1 MYNKELF
8 QKVVKCCGMTG
19 ANPVTD
25 EGIEEAQEQ
34 LGVRFPS
41 DYISFIKEYGEA
53 GIPGAYIVGIDG
65 DHYTVVRYTELFR
78 EQFQISK
85 EYVVVSKWSDRKRAW
100 LVCLDTS
107 RMQDGLCPAV
117 LFDRKTLEII
127 EYAESFDEVVD
138 KEMLRLYLTRVKPR
152 EEEELTEKRIL
163 PIGMGYKSVWM
174 VIKGSTQAEI
184 ARRLLKEERNSL
196 EYRAGLE
203 TVKTAEE
210 KALVTADY
218 EGKNYVIM
226 PLTQECFDRDWIAR
240 NCADFPECYMFLTE
254 RVSET
259 HGFLKAVN
267 GELVRYY
274 LQDEEGITD
283 IGKPLVEEQMTETVL
298 PHNLEEFRQNL
309 KEQSKTILNE
319 DTIIAL
325 ALEAGSVEEYPYENV
340 IVGELVK

>member
-1 MYNKELF
+1 M
-8 QKVVKCCGMTG
+8 
-19 ANPVTD
+19 
-25 EGIEEAQEQ
+25 
-34 LGVRFPS
+34 
-41 DYISFIKEYGEA
+41 
-53 GIPGAYIVGIDG
+53 
-65 DHYTVVRYTELFR
+65 
-78 EQFQISK
+78 
-85 EYVVVSKWSDRKRAW
+85 
-100 LVCLDTS
+100 
-107 RMQDGLCPAV
+107 
-117 LFDRKTLEII
+117 EI
-127 EYAESFDEVVD
+127 
-138 KEMLRLYLTRVKPR
+138 VKP
-152 EEEELTEKRIL
+152 EEEEKTGKRIL
-163 PIGMGYKSVWM
+163 PSGMGYKSVWM

-184 ARRLLKEERNSL
+184 ARRLLKEECNSL

-203 TVKTAEE
+203 AVKTAEE
-210 KALVTADY
+210 KAMVTADY

-226 PLTQECFDRDWIAR
+226 PLTQEYFDRDWIAR

-298 PHNLEEFRQNL
+298 PHNLEEYRQNL

-325 ALEAGSVEEYPYENV
+325 ALEAGSVEEYPY
-340 IVGELVK
+340 KT